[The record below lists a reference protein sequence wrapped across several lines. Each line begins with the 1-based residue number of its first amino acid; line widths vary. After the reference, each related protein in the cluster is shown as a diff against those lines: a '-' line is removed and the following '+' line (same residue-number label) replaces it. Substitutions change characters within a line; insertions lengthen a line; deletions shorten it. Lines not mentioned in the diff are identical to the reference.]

1 MVDFKKYGNKKKL
14 IENLKLSWESLS
26 LFERDKEYSPSSA
39 IGGDYT
45 PFINKYTSESKL
57 ARSHV
62 NSKIYNY
69 GKKDNQIIEIA
80 NPRSNSKS
88 NQPPFPLL
96 VFFHGGYWQE
106 LSLKESFFPAR
117 KLINNNIGFA
127 SVEYTLA
134 PNASIDEIVCECKSA
149 INWIN
154 KNASNLGFDKNKIIL
169 SGSSA
174 GAHLAAMCSIFDGKD
189 KKKPLGVVLVSGIYD
204 IEPLIGTS
212 IDKALSLD
220 KDQALRNS
228 PMYCNLNNFPSSV
241 VAWGENETEQ
251 FKKQSKI
258 FVNKLIEGKVPVRS
272 LEIKNKNHFD
282 VILDLADFSKPLGK
296 ELKGLLNV

>member
-1 MVDFKKYGNKKKL
+1 MEDFKKYGNKKKL
-14 IENLKLSWESLS
+14 IENLKLAWESLS

-45 PFINKYTSESKL
+45 PFIKKYTSESKL

-134 PNASIDEIVCECKSA
+134 PNASVDEIVSECKSA
-149 INWIN
+149 INWVN
-154 KNASNLGFDKNKIIL
+154 TNAVNLGFDKNKIIL

-174 GAHLAAMCSIFDGKD
+174 GAHLAAMCSIYDGKD